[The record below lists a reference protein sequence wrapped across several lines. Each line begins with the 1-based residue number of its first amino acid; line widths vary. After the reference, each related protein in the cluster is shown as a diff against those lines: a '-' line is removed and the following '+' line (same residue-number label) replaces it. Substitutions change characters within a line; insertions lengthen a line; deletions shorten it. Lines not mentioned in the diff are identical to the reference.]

1 MRFLIVVATK
11 FEIDLFLKHID
22 FQYDVENK
30 VYFFEN
36 KKTRIEVLIAGIGIA
51 FTVFNLSKLIFLS
64 KQKYD
69 WVLNVGI
76 AGSFNRQL
84 PLAMVVNVVEDQ
96 FADLAI
102 EQANGKLQTIFET
115 NFVNSNEF
123 PFEDGKLKNDSLF
136 AILNFELTDVEAIT
150 VNTAHGFEQ
159 SIQTFSKKF
168 SADIESMEG
177 AAVFYVCK
185 KEKIKVMQVRSVSN
199 YVEIRNISNW
209 KIKEAVYN
217 LNKFLIDLRL
227 LES

>member
-150 VNTAHGFEQ
+150 VNTTHGFEQ

-199 YVEIRNISNW
+199 YVETRNISNW